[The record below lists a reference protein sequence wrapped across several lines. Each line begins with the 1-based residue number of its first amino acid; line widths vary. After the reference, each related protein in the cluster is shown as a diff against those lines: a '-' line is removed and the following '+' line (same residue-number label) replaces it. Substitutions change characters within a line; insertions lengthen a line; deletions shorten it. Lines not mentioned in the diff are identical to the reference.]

1 MTNTTLNPNSAI
13 SRRAFLQTSAVAGGG
28 LLLGVALPGGDAQ
41 AAGMLYTPNAW
52 VHIADD
58 NTITLLSA
66 RSEMGQ
72 GVYTSMPMLI
82 AEELNVDIR
91 SVKVSIAPPDVKL
104 YGNALL
110 GGPQL
115 TGGSTSVRDGWEKLR
130 VAGAQVREMLVSA
143 AADEW
148 KVDASTLK
156 AENGR
161 ILGPKGK
168 SASYGHFAAAAS
180 KLPVPEK
187 PALKDPKDFRIVG
200 KRTRRLDT
208 PSKVNG
214 TAEFGIDVKLPGM
227 VIASLEQCPVIGG
240 TVKSVD
246 AAKARA
252 MPGVVDVVQIPDGVA
267 VVADSWWRAHQA
279 RQALVIDWDEG
290 RGAALDDKSMLAGTR
305 AALQTGKPMLLKS
318 EGDCDAVISA
328 SQRVVR
334 REYVSQL
341 LPHSPLEP

>member
-1 MTNTTLNPNSAI
+1 MAA
-13 SRRAFLQTSAVAGGG
+13 SRRRSRRRLQKCARPKENAMTTPIRTEVSRRGFLQASAVTGSG
-28 LLLGVALPGGDAQ
+28 LMLGVALPGSIGEAL
-41 AAGMLYTPNAW
+41 AAGTLHTPNAW

-91 SVKVSIAPPDVKL
+91 KVKVAIAPPNTKL

-130 VAGAQVREMLVSA
+130 VAGAQVREMLISA
-143 AADEW
+143 AADKW
-148 KVDASTLK
+148 KVDRSTLR
-156 AENGR
+156 AENGMV
-161 ILGPKGK
+161 LGPNGK
-168 SASYGHFAAAAS
+168 KATYGSLAADAS
-180 KLPVPEK
+180 KLPIPEK
-187 PALKDPKDFRIVG
+187 VALKDPKDFTIVG

-208 PSKVNG
+208 PAKVNG

-227 VIASLEQCPVIGG
+227 VYASLEQCPVIGG
-240 TVKSVD
+240 TMKSFD
-246 AAKARA
+246 AGKSKT

-267 VVADSWWRAHQA
+267 VVADTYWHAKKA
-279 RQALVIDWDEG
+279 REALTVEWDEG
-290 RGAALDDKSMLAGTR
+290 TGATLNDKTMLEGIRAGD
-305 AALQTGKPMLLKS
+305 P
-318 EGDCDAVISA
+318 GDK
-328 SQRVVR
+328 
-334 REYVSQL
+334 
-341 LPHSPLEP
+341 